1 MVLLYS
7 FRISICKVFHPKMPF
22 LTPNN
27 TNIYRNVLSRVI
39 VLYSGGNIKAAH
51 YTHNTFV
58 SCYCLDMDN
67 HTLIKTLD
75 FVWQVL
81 CMYHSLLP
89 MHYFSGSSNIQ
100 CILLIHFLRYNESY
114 KVAKTGP

>member
-67 HTLIKTLD
+67 HTLNKNFRFCVAGTMY
-75 FVWQVL
+75 VL
-81 CMYHSLLP
+81 FSTPHALLLWVFKYTVHITNP
-89 MHYFSGSSNIQ
+89 FPQI
-100 CILLIHFLRYNESY
+100 
-114 KVAKTGP
+114 